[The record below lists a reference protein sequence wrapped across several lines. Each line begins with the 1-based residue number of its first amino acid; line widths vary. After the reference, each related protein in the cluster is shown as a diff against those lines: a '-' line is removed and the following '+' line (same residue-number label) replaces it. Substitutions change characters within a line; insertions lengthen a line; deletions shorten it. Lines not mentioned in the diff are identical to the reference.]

1 MILEAAVANPDQ
13 TIALLPM
20 LTGEEQTQL
29 LVTWND
35 TFDEFLEPG
44 YGSIDRR
51 QMLVHEL
58 VAIQAKR
65 VPDQVAVVIPAINN
79 QPRVEITY
87 RELDQRAEI
96 LASYLIN
103 LGVGPNSVVGICFER
118 SSDHL
123 MSMITSL
130 LGILKAGGAYLPL
143 DPLAPQDRLAF
154 ILEDA
159 GHLMPRKKP
168 LVLLQA
174 HLADRFPQSIRL
186 VKVDQEW
193 NQIAADNKSINVQYK
208 RPDPHDLVYMTYTS
222 GSTGQAKGVMVEHHS
237 LVNQY
242 LAWEKDYALSR
253 VSSHLQMA
261 NFTFDVFSGDLV
273 RGLCSG
279 GKLVLC
285 PREWL
290 LAPEKLYPLILEEQI
305 DIAEFVPAV
314 LRNLIQYLEKT
325 GGRLDFMRLLVCGS
339 DAWYVG
345 EYHKFSQFIG
355 PETRLINSFGLTETT
370 IDSTYFEGSIHNL
383 SPDQLVPIGKAFANT
398 RLYILDRHLQLCP
411 VQVPGELFIGGP
423 GVARGYNNR
432 SELNIEKFIQN
443 PFSSEPDRLY
453 RTGDMA
459 RYLPDGNIEFLG
471 RMDDQLKIRG
481 LRIEPGEIEALLGAY
496 LGVKEAAVAAIEVT
510 KDDKRLVAYVVPD
523 PSLDKPTTG
532 TLRRYLQEHLPDYMV
547 PSAFVFLDS
556 LPLNPSGKVDRR
568 ALTETHRPD
577 WSERTLANAYVAPHT
592 PVEEMLVDVWGQIL
606 GIQKIGVNDNFF
618 ELGGHSLLA
627 TQLVSRLREVFN
639 VDLPLRNLFESPT
652 IIRLAEQIEVMEY
665 AQPEELHIP
674 ALSPLPRNP
683 LTGLPV
689 DPVPLSFAQQR
700 LWFLDQLEPDS
711 PFYNLP
717 EAIRLVGELDEQI
730 LVQSLNLLVQ
740 RHEALRTAF
749 STINGIPIQVITPL
763 AELKPVNIFRMD
775 ISHLPDDKREQEVLR
790 ITQEEAQRPFNLSA
804 GPLFRASL
812 VRLGEQETLVLLTM
826 HHIIG
831 DNWSSNVLV
840 GEMVALYD
848 SLVNQR
854 PYPLPAMPVQYP
866 DFAAWQREWLQ
877 GEVLDNQLSYW
888 KQELRG
894 LPPLLE
900 LPTDRPRPSMQT
912 FDGNFRTFKLFF

>member
-1 MILEAAVANPDQ
+1 M
-13 TIALLPM
+13 
-20 LTGEEQTQL
+20 
-29 LVTWND
+29 
-35 TFDEFLEPG
+35 PG
-44 YGSIDRR
+44 K
-51 QMLVHEL
+51 E
-58 VAIQAKR
+58 
-65 VPDQVAVVIPAINN
+65 
-79 QPRVEITY
+79 
-87 RELDQRAEI
+87 
-96 LASYLIN
+96 
-103 LGVGPNSVVGICFER
+103 
-118 SSDHL
+118 
-123 MSMITSL
+123 
-130 LGILKAGGAYLPL
+130 
-143 DPLAPQDRLAF
+143 
-154 ILEDA
+154 
-159 GHLMPRKKP
+159 P

-325 GGRLDFMRLLVCGS
+325 GGRLDFMRLLICGS

-443 PFSSEPDRLY
+443 PFSSEPNRLY

-496 LGVKEAAVAAIEVT
+496 LEVKEAAVAAIEVT

-577 WSERTLANAYVAPHT
+577 WSERTLANAYVAPRT

-627 TQLVSRLREVFN
+627 TQLVSRLRDVFN

-717 EAIRLVGELDEQI
+717 EAIRLVGELDELI
-730 LVQSLNLLVQ
+730 LVQSLNLLVH
-740 RHEALRTAF
+740 RHEALRTTF
-749 STINGIPIQVITPL
+749 DTNNGIPIQVITPL
-763 AELKPVNIFRMD
+763 AELKPVEYFQDGYQSSARGRAGTGSA
-775 ISHLPDDKREQEVLR
+775 SHYPGRSAETIQPIRWSFIPCQPGPVGRTRDAGVIDD
-790 ITQEEAQRPFNLSA
+790 AP
-804 GPLFRASL
+804 
-812 VRLGEQETLVLLTM
+812 
-826 HHIIG
+826 HH
-831 DNWSSNVLV
+831 
-840 GEMVALYD
+840 
-848 SLVNQR
+848 R
-854 PYPLPAMPVQYP
+854 
-866 DFAAWQREWLQ
+866 R
-877 GEVLDNQLSYW
+877 
-888 KQELRG
+888 
-894 LPPLLE
+894 
-900 LPTDRPRPSMQT
+900 
-912 FDGNFRTFKLFF
+912 